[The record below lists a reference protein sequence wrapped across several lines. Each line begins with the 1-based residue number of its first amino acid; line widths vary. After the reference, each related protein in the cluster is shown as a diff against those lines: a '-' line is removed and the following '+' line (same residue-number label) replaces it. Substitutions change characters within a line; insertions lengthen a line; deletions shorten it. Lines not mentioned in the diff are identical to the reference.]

1 MSDNIKELE
10 SNLVRD
16 VSNMMMISFLEG
28 SISTLTSLKKS
39 YEMYGEIDATGSV
52 PPLLLKAALTS
63 SVANG
68 AASPL
73 RDNSPFLVSLNLVVP
88 ENEAVRIS

>member
-39 YEMYGEIDATGSV
+39 YEMYGEIDAL
-52 PPLLLKAALTS
+52 PLDLLRS
-63 SVANG
+63 SII
-68 AASPL
+68 S
-73 RDNSPFLVSLNLVVP
+73 LVV
-88 ENEAVRIS
+88 

>member
-39 YEMYGEIDATGSV
+39 YEMYGEIDAL
-52 PPLLLKAALTS
+52 PLDLLRS
-63 SVANG
+63 SIISLLEDQTTRLEAMKKQHAESRAN
-68 AASPL
+68 
-73 RDNSPFLVSLNLVVP
+73 F
-88 ENEAVRIS
+88 